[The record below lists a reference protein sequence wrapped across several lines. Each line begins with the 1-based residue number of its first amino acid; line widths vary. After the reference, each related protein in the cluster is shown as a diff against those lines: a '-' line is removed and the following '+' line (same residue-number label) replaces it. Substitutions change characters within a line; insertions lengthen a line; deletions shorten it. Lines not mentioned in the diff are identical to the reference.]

1 MAEGGLELGLIV
13 LQSMHCNHYTIE
25 ADASWAPFL
34 ILDYRK
40 HTIAIIVS
48 KLGLVKK
55 IFKAGLNEGEFAC
68 ALEISLNVLWRV
80 KMVIEDIS
88 NSIRDICNYIWRYL

>member
-1 MAEGGLELGLIV
+1 MLVEHRFSFL
-13 LQSMHCNHYTIE
+13 TI
-25 ADASWAPFL
+25 
-34 ILDYRK
+34 K

-68 ALEISLNVLWRV
+68 ALEISLTHLQISLIHLKISLIQLEISSNTIRLVV
-80 KMVIEDIS
+80 IPIEDIFK
-88 NSIRDICNYIWRYL
+88 